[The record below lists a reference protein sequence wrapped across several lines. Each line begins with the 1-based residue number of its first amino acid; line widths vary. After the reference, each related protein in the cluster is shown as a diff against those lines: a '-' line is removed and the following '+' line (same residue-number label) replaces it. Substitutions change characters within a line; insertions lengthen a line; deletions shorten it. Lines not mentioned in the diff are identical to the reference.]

1 MKEAFRRSGLQ
12 NSRPSVDEFIESLN
26 NDGSLLLNS
35 VEGRRGW
42 KLVSSSHMSQ
52 R

>member
-1 MKEAFRRSGLQ
+1 MKDAFRRSGLQ
-12 NSRPSVDEFIESLN
+12 CSRASVDEFIEALN
-26 NDGSLLLNS
+26 NEGSLLLQS

-42 KLVSSSHMSQ
+42 KLLSSSNMSQ